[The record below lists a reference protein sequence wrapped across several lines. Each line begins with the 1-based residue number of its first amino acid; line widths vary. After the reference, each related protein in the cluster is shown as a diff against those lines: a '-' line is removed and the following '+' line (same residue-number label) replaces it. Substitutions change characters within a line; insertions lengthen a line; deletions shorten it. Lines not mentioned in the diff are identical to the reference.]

1 MKAYAEDLRKW
12 QLDAWNLAEAAMHA
26 LYAVLLFPNGW
37 LQDLDTSRP
46 PSPDAQALARGT
58 PHALSPPPPRWSHHA
73 PSGHEM
79 EELRCKVLPEIF
91 FMCHTVLYENK
102 QYQDRYSPS
111 PVHLRFSC
119 AAAAPDAFLFGAP
132 VASVELADLLA
143 DEYHKFYRAFT
154 QEQLQQFLGLV
165 RKSALQVID
174 EQQDALAY

>member
-1 MKAYAEDLRKW
+1 
-12 QLDAWNLAEAAMHA
+12 
-26 LYAVLLFPNGW
+26 
-37 LQDLDTSRP
+37 
-46 PSPDAQALARGT
+46 
-58 PHALSPPPPRWSHHA
+58 
-73 PSGHEM
+73 M

-102 QYQDRYSPS
+102 QFQDRYNPSSPAF
-111 PVHLRFSC
+111 LC
-119 AAAAPDAFLFGAP
+119 AAAPSLTSFVFSSGA